1 MPQTVTPYLLYE
13 ECAAMLDWLER
24 AFGFREVLRYEDET
38 GNVTH
43 AEMAVGDGTIYLGD
57 PGGDYRSPQ
66 NGGGWPAQVA
76 VYVEDV
82 EAHHAR
88 AAAVGARI
96 RSAPEDTPYGDRRYD
111 AYDEEGHL
119 WSFAQRVR
127 DLSPEEWGAKV
138 AG

>member
-13 ECAAMLDWLER
+13 DCAGMLDWLER

-38 GNVTH
+38 GTVTH

-57 PGGDYRSPQ
+57 PGEDYRSPKD
-66 NGGGWPAQVA
+66 GGGWRAQVA

-88 AAAVGARI
+88 AEAAGAEIKRGL
-96 RSAPEDTPYGDRRYD
+96 EDTPYGDRRYD
-111 AYDEEGHL
+111 AYDREGHL

-127 DLSPEEWGAKV
+127 DLAPAEWGAKE
-138 AG
+138 A